1 MVSMSSKP
9 VGPAAR
15 DRTRRPRSLA
25 HQCAGIAGPLETGL
39 GFREL
44 VEGGVKLAGTPG
56 KFRLENF
63 APSLYR
69 PLDRRSEEC
78 RGRHLLCKPGIFRPE
93 QIEHQRRLLA
103 RHQHLV
109 AALISAL
116 HGPPLL

>member
-9 VGPAAR
+9 VEPAAR
-15 DRTRRPRSLA
+15 DRTGRPRSLA
-25 HQCAGIAGPLETGL
+25 DQIARIAGAFETGH

-78 RGRHLLCKPGIFRPE
+78 RGRHLLCKPGIFRPD
-93 QIEHQRRLLA
+93 QIEHQRRLVPCPQPLA
-103 RHQHLV
+103 AV
-109 AALISAL
+109 
-116 HGPPLL
+116 